1 MKKKNFRLALIVA
14 ATVTFGLTSC
24 YSPRRAPVDGR
35 GSAVSD
41 ANTIERNRG
50 LDNPSISL
58 IDMIRQIPGVEV
70 GGDNSIA
77 IRGVR
82 SMNLNNEPLFV
93 LDGIPIGVGY
103 DSVSGLDPQTIARI
117 SVIKDG
123 SGVTRY
129 GTSAANGVIMLES
142 KKAKDDRNR

>member
-1 MKKKNFRLALIVA
+1 MKKNYFRLAIIAVA
-14 ATVTFGLTSC
+14 ILTFGLSSC
-24 YSPRRAPVDGR
+24 YSSRRGPVEGKSISSDGR
-35 GSAVSD
+35 
-41 ANTIERNRG
+41 TIER
-50 LDNPSISL
+50 DNPTMEL
-58 IDMIRQIPGVEV
+58 IDMIRRLPGVEV

-103 DSVSGLDPQTIARI
+103 SSVSGLNPQTIARI

-129 GTSAANGVIMLES
+129 GTSAANGVIVLES
-142 KKAKDDRNR
+142 KKDNDN